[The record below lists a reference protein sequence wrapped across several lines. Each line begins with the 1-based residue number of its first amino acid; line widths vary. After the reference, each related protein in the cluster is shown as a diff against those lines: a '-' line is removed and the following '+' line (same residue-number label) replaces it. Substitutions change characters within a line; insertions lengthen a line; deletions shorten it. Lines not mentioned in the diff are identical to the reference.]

1 MSPDSIIPPVVA
13 RPVRRGIGQFALFAG
28 VAFGPIAVLYAL
40 AYWAAVDSLRYEPEM
55 SVDPIRVIGLVTI
68 LLFTLVGTYL
78 LWRRA
83 GDRLVRCSV
92 LLFVYEILFF
102 AVFPI
107 LSTYMEAGTPR
118 LDWPGH
124 PFVPVLG
131 KAATMLFYAQ
141 VVIFPL
147 AVIATLIVGGRVQA
161 SREPVS
167 RRSGFRGVITAI
179 LAAVLPAV
187 LVVAIHLRFAQ
198 PYFMMNPARS
208 RALPAAA
215 DDISRAMDRYA
226 AAHSGLCPPA
236 DVSWEP
242 GDSTSMAYWFQPYDD
257 GWHRD
262 SSNTPDGHLPD
273 NPFTGRRYRLGVD
286 LFYFPDSLRNS
297 GDNRR
302 HLAEKGGHVPFA
314 EMKAP
319 KGRLGTMVILGYVP
333 PDAAVPQPT
342 EYALVLFANDVNE
355 PWHDSRPSKDY
366 FVLCGPK
373 VDSEPEGK

>member
-1 MSPDSIIPPVVA
+1 VDPERTAHITLGPTA
-13 RPVRRGIGQFALFAG
+13 RRGIGQFALFAG
-28 VAFGPIAVLYAL
+28 VAFGPVAVLYAL
-40 AYWAAVDSLRYEPEM
+40 GFRAAADSAREALD
-55 SVDPIRVIGLVTI
+55 STIDPIRVVGLSFF
-68 LLFTLVGTYL
+68 LAALLVGTYH
-78 LWRRA
+78 LWKRA
-83 GDRLVRCSV
+83 GDRFVRAVV
-92 LLFVYEILFF
+92 LLGAYELLFF
-102 AVFPI
+102 ALP
-107 LSTYMEAGTPR
+107 LLLNTYLLAGPPW

-131 KAATMLFYAQ
+131 MVATMFFYAQ
-141 VVIFPL
+141 ALIFPL
-147 AVIATLIVGGRVQA
+147 AVVATMIVGGRVQA
-161 SREPVS
+161 SCEPVS
-167 RRSGFRGVITAI
+167 RKAGFRGVITAV

-198 PYFMMNPARS
+198 PYFMMNPLRF
-208 RALPAAA
+208 RALTAAA
-215 DDISRAMDRYA
+215 DDLSRAMDRYA
-226 AAHSGLCPPA
+226 AAHSGFYPPA

-273 NPFTGRRYRLGVD
+273 NPFTGRSYRLGVD

-302 HLAEKGGHVPFA
+302 HLAEKGGHVAFA

-319 KGRLGTMVILGYVP
+319 KGRLGTIVILGYVP
-333 PDAAVPQPT
+333 PHAVVPQAT